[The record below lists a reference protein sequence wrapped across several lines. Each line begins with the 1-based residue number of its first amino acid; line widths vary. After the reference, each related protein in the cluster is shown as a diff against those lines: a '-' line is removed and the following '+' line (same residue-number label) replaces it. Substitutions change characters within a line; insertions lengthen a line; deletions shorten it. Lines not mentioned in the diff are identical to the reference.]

1 MKPLETSQRVLTW
14 LSVCPASANTDKL
27 TKLAYIFLTIFTI
40 IGMTGIITTSVAFF
54 VKFFSTR
61 LEEALVSMFQV
72 SGTGG
77 SWYMF
82 IAVFPSRHKIKTIFD
97 RLTEICGKSTIFT
110 TTSSSSE
117 IIQTIFFYL
126 DADEES
132 QQFLM
137 KANDKSEWIWR
148 SYFKLMIY
156 ALISIPIVSAGSVLI
171 SYMLRGTYDN
181 NYLYHPFKIL

>member
-14 LSVCPASANTDKL
+14 LCMCPASANTDKL
-27 TKLAYIFLTIFTI
+27 TKLAYISLTIFTF
-40 IGMTGIITTSVAFF
+40 IGMTGIITSSVAFF
-54 VKFFSTR
+54 VTFFSTR

-97 RLTEICGKSTIFT
+97 RLKEICQNSTMLT
-110 TTSSSSE
+110 TTTLSYE
-117 IIQTIFFYL
+117 IIQMKFLYL
-126 DADEES
+126 DAGEES
-132 QQFLM
+132 QKFLM

-181 NYLYHPFKIL
+181 NYLYHPFKIS